1 MLIAMLMSLML
12 GGQEP
17 DTAPSADLLQSLGM
31 APIEEE
37 AATGAVVY
45 RALFTDGYGRDTLSV
60 SFEMRPNA
68 PPMVVVYGY
77 EGEKLFGE
85 VTAETWDQIS
95 NEAQLADRRLVA
107 LPPPDGVEFI
117 CLHGWGAAIEM
128 ANSFEPWQG
137 SNVPVRRSSYHTCD
151 EDDSGSLT
159 LRFALSMAEEA
170 LQSLPACRLLEDAE
184 RIVIRTL
191 NLCLGL
197 RGNTLIAAN
206 LAVERGLPETLYRTQ
221 DAIADDW
228 DDWLATDGTSRLDWA
243 GDVYEEAGTLG
254 ADAGETSLPTVLV
267 ALSAEHRRLA
277 IVQRRFGAVDRE
289 SGWIEGQI
297 GYAVRPANPDDDWR
311 YMVADYRQEWSRV
324 SGWLWQMTNWTV
336 GPFREVKADDE

>member
-1 MLIAMLMSLML
+1 MLIAMLMSLTL

-17 DTAPSADLLQSLGM
+17 DTAPSAELLQSLGM

-45 RALFTDGYGRDTLSV
+45 RAFFTDGYGRDTLSV

-77 EGEKLFGE
+77 EGEKLSGE

-107 LPPPDGVEFI
+107 LAPPDGVEFI

-128 ANSFEPWQG
+128 ANSFEPWRG
-137 SNVPVRRSSYHTCD
+137 SSVPVRRSSYHTCD
-151 EDDSGSLT
+151 DDDSGSLT

-184 RIVIRTL
+184 RIVVRTL

-197 RGNTLIAAN
+197 RGNTLTAAN
-206 LAVERGLPETLYRTQ
+206 LAVDRGLPETLYRTQ

-228 DDWLATDGTSRLDWA
+228 DDWLATSGNSRLDWA
-243 GDVYEEAGTLG
+243 GEVYEEDGTT
-254 ADAGETSLPTVLV
+254 AETSLAAVL
-267 ALSAEHRRLA
+267 AGLSTRYDGLQ
-277 IVQRRFGAVDRE
+277 IVQQRFGATDDR
-289 SGWIEGQI
+289 SGWIEGQVT
-297 GYAVRPANPDDDWR
+297 YFVPSADPAEEGQ
-311 YMVADYRQEWSRV
+311 YMEADYRQEWSRV
-324 SGWLWQMTNWTV
+324 SGWLWRMDRWTV
-336 GPFREVKADDE
+336 GPFRAVQTDDE

>member
-17 DTAPSADLLQSLGM
+17 DTAPSAELLQSLGM
-31 APIEEE
+31 APIEQE

-45 RALFTDGYGRDTLSV
+45 RAFFTDGYGRDTLSV

-68 PPMVVVYGY
+68 PPMVVVYGF
-77 EGEKLFGE
+77 EGEKLSGE

-95 NEAQLADRRLVA
+95 NEAEVADRRLVT
-107 LPPPDGVEFI
+107 LPLPDGVEFI

-137 SNVPVRRSSYHTCD
+137 SSVPVRRSNYHTCD
-151 EDDSGSLT
+151 DDDSGSLT

-184 RIVIRTL
+184 RIVIRAL

-206 LAVERGLPETLYRTQ
+206 LAVERGLPETLYRSQ

-228 DDWLATDGTSRLDWA
+228 NDWLATSGNSRLDWA
-243 GDVYEEAGTLG
+243 GEVYEEGGTT
-254 ADAGETSLPTVLV
+254 GETSLAAVL
-267 ALSAEHRRLA
+267 AGLSTRYDGLQ
-277 IVQRRFGAVDRE
+277 IVQQRFGAADVR
-289 SGWIEGQI
+289 SGWIEGQVT
-297 GYAVRPANPDDDWR
+297 YFAHSADPAEEGQ
-311 YMVADYRQEWSRV
+311 YMEADYRQEWSRV
-324 SGWLWQMTNWTV
+324 SGWLWRMDNWTV
-336 GPFREVKADDE
+336 GPFREVQTDDE